1 MSTKLAPPRGTI
13 DWKLAAYE
21 ARTQFFNMYDSLP
34 LMSAFEPV
42 EIVGY
47 PAHLVELV
55 KAEGSDV
62 ARRADADDELL
73 LVVQGAIFVQFTE
86 SGKPVANATAVDG
99 EVLLLPRGLS
109 YQIRGDGNEAA
120 LYLHFRA
127 REASAVVEG

>member
-1 MSTKLAPPRGTI
+1 MSAKLAPPRGTI

-34 LMSAFEPV
+34 LLSAFDPI

-47 PAHLVELV
+47 PSHRVDLV

-73 LVVQGAIFVQFTE
+73 LVVQGGVRVQFHENGT
-86 SGKPVANATAVDG
+86 PVANAEAVDG

-109 YQIRGDGNEAA
+109 YQIRSAGNEPG
-120 LYLHFRA
+120 LYLHFRT
-127 REASAVVEG
+127 REASAVEEG